1 MHRTEA
7 CDNRS
12 HSGADVT
19 RDRASSWQR
28 NRWLTWVAGGLVL
41 GLAAVAG
48 GLVILARRAEPFL
61 HARIVQEL
69 QQHFHARVELDS
81 FHISLANGLRA
92 EGKGLRIWPP
102 APMADETAPAEPMI
116 RLDDFRFHVPLR
128 YQPGKTIHIPLVEL
142 KGLHV
147 NLPPRPHFGRP
158 AVETAKPGGN
168 RAMVSFQVET
178 LECTGAQLVLGTA
191 KPGKLPLDFAI
202 AHFKL
207 TNVASGAAMGF
218 DATLTNPRPVGT
230 IYSTGTLGPWQVAD
244 PGETPIT
251 GDYRF
256 DHADLSIFKG
266 IAGILTSTGH
276 YQGTLRDLV
285 VDGEADVPDFRLSH
299 FGNAQPLST
308 RFHARVDG
316 TNGDTWLEPVHAIL
330 GRSRF
335 TTEGKIVRVFAGH
348 PKDESLSLEA
358 RAGESPTVR
367 VLGHDIALKVN
378 VAQGR
383 VEDFTR
389 LASRSPTPLL
399 TGDITLQAT
408 LHIPPG
414 AAPVPQRMTVEGKFT
429 LTQTRFTS
437 AKIQNRIVELSLRGQ
452 GRPNDIKTT
461 DPATISARMN
471 GVFRLAAETLTLP
484 AFEYT
489 VPGAD
494 IRMRGAY
501 GLEGGTL
508 DFSGSVR
515 TDATVSK
522 MVGGWKGFLLKPADR
537 FFRKN
542 GAGTEITIQI
552 QGTLEDPRFAIGFNR
567 IQERPASTQ

>member
-1 MHRTEA
+1 
-7 CDNRS
+7 
-12 HSGADVT
+12 
-19 RDRASSWQR
+19 
-28 NRWLTWVAGGLVL
+28 
-41 GLAAVAG
+41 
-48 GLVILARRAEPFL
+48 
-61 HARIVQEL
+61 
-69 QQHFHARVELDS
+69 
-81 FHISLANGLRA
+81 
-92 EGKGLRIWPP
+92 
-102 APMADETAPAEPMI
+102 
-116 RLDDFRFHVPLR
+116 
-128 YQPGKTIHIPLVEL
+128 
-142 KGLHV
+142 
-147 NLPPRPHFGRP
+147 
-158 AVETAKPGGN
+158 
-168 RAMVSFQVET
+168 
-178 LECTGAQLVLGTA
+178 
-191 KPGKLPLDFAI
+191 
-202 AHFKL
+202 
-207 TNVASGAAMGF
+207 MGF

-244 PGETPIT
+244 PGQTPIT

-285 VDGEADVPDFRLSH
+285 VDGEADVHDFRLSH

-330 GRSRF
+330 GRSHF
-335 TTEGKIVRVFAGH
+335 TTDGKIVRVLAGR
-348 PKDESLSLEA
+348 PKDENLSLETP
-358 RAGESPTVR
+358 AGDSPTAR

-414 AAPVPQRMTVEGKFT
+414 AAPVPQRMTVEGTFT

-461 DPATISARMN
+461 DPATISARMS
-471 GVFRLAAETLTLP
+471 GAFQLAAETLTLP

-494 IRMRGAY
+494 IRMKGAY

-542 GAGTEITIQI
+542 GAGTEIPIQI
-552 QGTLEDPRFAIGFNR
+552 QGTREDPRFAIGFNR
-567 IQERPASTQ
+567 TEERPASTQ